1 MLVQDTFTMIMKL
14 INELEKNIVYLA
26 PYTCPLYSFSNY
38 GAFPNQNNVKDSSRL
53 CLMGLATKRTNLMLV
68 HDTLT

>member
-14 INELEKNIVYLA
+14 INELGKQNIVYLASMA

-38 GAFPNQNNVKDSSRL
+38 GAFTKQNNVKVLLD
-53 CLMGLATKRTNLMLV
+53 GTGDKRIT
-68 HDTLT
+68 T

>member
-38 GAFPNQNNVKDSSRL
+38 GAFTKQNNVKVLLD
-53 CLMGLATKRTNLMLV
+53 GIGDKRIT
-68 HDTLT
+68 T